1 MILPYF
7 VGLWLGINLGKTYER
22 THTSYYFHTEKISN
36 LENKLKEYERL
47 FGKIN

>member
-7 VGLWLGINLGKTYER
+7 VGLLLGINLGTTYER
-22 THTSYYFHTEKISN
+22 THTSYYFHPEKISN
-36 LENKLKEYERL
+36 LEKKLKEYERL